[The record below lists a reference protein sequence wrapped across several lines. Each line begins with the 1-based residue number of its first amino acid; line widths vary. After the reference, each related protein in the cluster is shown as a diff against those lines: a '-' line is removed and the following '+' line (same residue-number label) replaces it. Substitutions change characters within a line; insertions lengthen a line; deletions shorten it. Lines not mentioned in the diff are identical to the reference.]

1 MLKKL
6 LKYETVNTLKFLVIF
21 YIIAVF
27 FAVITRILFAF
38 EDCSFMVYFFGRFCQ
53 GVTISM
59 MCSALFNNI
68 IRLWA
73 RFRQSFYGDESYLTH
88 TLPVTKGTLYGA
100 KLTNSI
106 ITLVATMVIAG
117 ICLFIMYYST
127 MIGESIKS
135 LVYPAADLYGIST
148 ITLILVFISVLFL
161 QFFNIL
167 QCGYTGIVL
176 GHRAN
181 SKKIGLSV
189 LFAGVV
195 YLAGQIVMILSLL
208 SATLFDSRIAKL
220 FTEPDPLI
228 PPDIIKTITIF
239 AIVTNIA
246 IIAVNYLIGARIFK
260 KGVNVD

>member
-1 MLKKL
+1 MLRKL
-6 LKYETVNTLKFLVIF
+6 LKYETVNTLKFLMIF
-21 YIIAVF
+21 YIIAVV

-38 EDCSFMVYFFGRFCQ
+38 EDSSFMVYFFGQFCQ

-73 RFRQSFYGDESYLTH
+73 RFRQNFYGDESYLTH
-88 TLPVTKGTLYGA
+88 TLPVTKGAHLASKFINSVVTL
-100 KLTNSI
+100 I
-106 ITLVATMVIAG
+106 ITMMVAG
-117 ICLFIMYYST
+117 ICLCIMYYGT
-127 MIGESIKS
+127 HIGESIKS
-135 LVYPAADLYGIST
+135 LVYPGADYYDTSIV
-148 ITLILVFISVLFL
+148 TLILVFVMLLFL

-189 LFAGVV
+189 LFGGIIYMGSQTVTILIM
-195 YLAGQIVMILSLL
+195 LAG
-208 SATLFDSRIAKL
+208 TLYDSRIFDL
-220 FTEPDPLI
+220 FTELNPIISPDLLKFLVVMTFI
-228 PPDIIKTITIF
+228 SYT
-239 AIVTNIA
+239 VV
-246 IIAVNYLIGARIFK
+246 IAVNYLICTKLFK